1 MLQYNSQIVDKIT
14 GGPDSKKTKRTAFI
28 KSVFRPSAQERHK
41 ITLKNGEIAKI
52 NRAPDAAFHFAFSRS
67 LSKGLLNTG
76 FWERIDNPYKAK
88 SFEESGLSSDWKDSE
103 IWLRNQITIQEY
115 LEIKYNQK
123 PGFLTSELADL
134 WGQRKSTKP
143 TYIQAFRYPLKDGV
157 TILDLDKMEDEI
169 MYIGALR
176 TSKIA
181 NSAREANPVKHSHYI
196 SQVNESEV
204 EQAKKTEVYE
214 EAVARLYKIKNEFD
228 SETVKQFAVVLDIV
242 KKDDVSVR
250 SLKNKLSDYIND
262 KQYGREN
269 IQTFFKYYDLFTG
282 NKTEKARFEATY
294 VLKTLV
300 NNHIISVNKGTYSW
314 GNAPEQSVQKL
325 GLSEAAV
332 VEFLLDKDK
341 SEWRKMLCEEL
352 KSKTGIILK

>member
-1 MLQYNSQIVDKIT
+1 MLQYNSQIVDKIKSGST
-14 GGPDSKKTKRTAFI
+14 GEKTKRTAFI

-88 SFEESGLSSDWKDSE
+88 SFDESGLSPDWKDSE

-123 PGFLTSELADL
+123 PGTLTSQLADL
-134 WGQRKSTKP
+134 WGQRLSTKP

-157 TILDLDKMEDEI
+157 TILDLDNMKDEI
-169 MYIGALR
+169 MYLGALKS
-176 TSKIA
+176 SKIA
-181 NSAREANPVKHSHYI
+181 NSANEVNPIKHSHYI
-196 SQVNESEV
+196 SQVNESEI

-214 EAVARLYKIKNEFD
+214 EAVARLYKVKNEYD
-228 SETVKQFAVVLDIV
+228 GETVKRFAVVLDIV
-242 KKDDVSVR
+242 KKDDVSIR

-262 KQYGREN
+262 KQYRSDN
-269 IQTFFKYYDLFTG
+269 IQNFFKYYDLFTG
-282 NKTEKARFEATY
+282 NKNEKAKFETIY
-294 VLKTLV
+294 LLKTLV
-300 NNHIISVNKGTYSW
+300 NNHVLNVSKGTYYW

-332 VEFLLDKDK
+332 IEFLLDKDK
-341 SEWRKMLCEEL
+341 AEWRKMLCDEL